1 MSSVNTE
8 YGRIVGEKADGV
20 HRFLGVP
27 YAAAPTGALR
37 WRAPQPPTPWDGE
50 RVATSFAPMAVQAH
64 GPAELTPVE
73 SEDCL
78 YLNVWTPAP
87 DREVRQPVL
96 VWFHGGGFLG
106 GTTRDPVIDGS
117 NLARLGA
124 TVVTVGYRLGVFGF
138 LTDTEAGA
146 NFAVLDWIAALNW
159 VRANIAEF
167 GGDPDNVTIFGQSAG
182 AAAVRTLLHSPSAR
196 DLYHRAI
203 IQSAGF
209 EDFAAVES
217 PSYERAAEATR
228 NLRERLGALTVDE
241 MRDRPA
247 HLVRAAAS
255 PLSGTFPQPGEVH
268 TPANL
273 VWHPVSDGLIVE
285 TGALDGCGPEL
296 PILVSCTEQESR
308 FFCRPDGVYARPD
321 LQPDDVYTWPT
332 TTAMAHRLAGT
343 AAEELLD
350 HYRSSGFT
358 PYEALTDLMTAA
370 IWHEPEDAA
379 LRRFAGAGRP
389 VYSARFAKTSIEN
402 RRSGM
407 RAFHTADIPYVFG
420 NVANVA
426 EYDESD
432 REISADVMSGWLS
445 FARDGV
451 PRNGSD
457 APWVP
462 YTLEAP
468 RRTLI
473 GHDVTSV
480 PIEQSVAVRLIGG
493 ARDAI
498 R

>member
-1 MSSVNTE
+1 MSSVTTE
-8 YGRIVGEKADGV
+8 YGRIAGHQANGV

-27 YAAAPTGALR
+27 YAAAPTGPLR
-37 WRAPQPPTPWDGE
+37 WRAPRPPAPWDGT
-50 RVATSFAPMAVQAH
+50 RDTTSFAPMAVQAH
-64 GPAELTPVE
+64 GPAQLTPVE

-78 YLNVWTPAP
+78 YLNIWTTTP
-87 DREVRQPVL
+87 DREAHQPVM

-106 GTTRDPVIDGS
+106 GATRDPVIDGA

-124 TVVTVGYRLGVFGF
+124 TVVTVGYRLGAFGF
-138 LTDTEAGA
+138 LTDAEAGS

-167 GGDPDNVTIFGQSAG
+167 GGDPDNVTVFGQSAG
-182 AAAVRTLLHSPSAR
+182 AAAVRTLLHASSAR

-209 EDFAAVES
+209 EDFAVVDT
-217 PSYERAAEATR
+217 PSYERAAAATR
-228 NLRERLGALTVDE
+228 SLRERLGAATVDE
-241 MRDRPA
+241 LRARPA
-247 HLVRAAAS
+247 HEVRAAAS

-273 VWHPVSDGLIVE
+273 VWHPVSDGLVVE
-285 TGALDGCGPEL
+285 TATLDGCVPGL
-296 PILVSCTEQESR
+296 PVLLSCTENEAR

-321 LQPDDVYTWPT
+321 LRPDDVYTWPT
-332 TTAMAHRLAGT
+332 TTAMAHRLGGV

-350 HYRSSGFT
+350 HYRSSAYT

-379 LRRFAGAGRP
+379 LRHFAAAGRP
-389 VYSARFAKTSIEN
+389 IYSARFAKTTVES

-407 RAFHTADIPYVFG
+407 LAFHTSDIPYVFG
-420 NVANVA
+420 NVENPADF
-426 EYDESD
+426 DESD
-432 REISADVMSGWLS
+432 RETAAAVTSGWLS

-451 PRNGSD
+451 PRSASGT
-457 APWVP
+457 AWPP
-462 YTLEAP
+462 YTLEVP
-468 RRTLI
+468 TRSLI
-473 GHDVTSV
+473 DEDVTSV
-480 PIEQSVAVRLIGG
+480 PVERSAAVGLLAG
-493 ARDAI
+493 ARSA